1 MIPQLSTRRA
11 SAVVNNQQETTLRFT
26 ETNSSE
32 DSKGKTWGLDG
43 NLFWFAIGGAFLK
56 VMTLLILFAVFKW
69 PIERAFGVALVPL
82 ILSFV
87 YIFGFRQGKPP
98 GYDRDFLDNI
108 LNGPAIT
115 PAPIDK
121 QPSHPISS
129 HVQ

>member
-1 MIPQLSTRRA
+1 MSDSQNTS
-11 SAVVNNQQETTLRFT
+11 LRFT

-43 NLFWFAIGGAFLK
+43 NLFWFAIGGIFLG

-69 PIERAFGVALVPL
+69 SISSAFGVALVPL

-98 GYDRDFLDNI
+98 GYDRDFIDN
-108 LNGPAIT
+108 LCNGPAIT
-115 PAPIDK
+115 PSPLGK
-121 QPSHPISS
+121 QPRHPLIS
-129 HVQ
+129 HV